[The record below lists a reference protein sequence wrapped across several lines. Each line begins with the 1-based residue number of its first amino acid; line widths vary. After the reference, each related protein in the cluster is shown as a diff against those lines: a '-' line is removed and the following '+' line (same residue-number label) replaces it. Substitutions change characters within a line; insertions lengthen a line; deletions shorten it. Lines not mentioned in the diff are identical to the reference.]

1 MQEEG
6 SFVGKDDFIGTPARG
21 KNKSFRSLY
30 CDISK
35 LAVISSASIPPN
47 QPVSLTH
54 QKDW

>member
-1 MQEEG
+1 M
-6 SFVGKDDFIGTPARG
+6 GKDDFIGTPARG